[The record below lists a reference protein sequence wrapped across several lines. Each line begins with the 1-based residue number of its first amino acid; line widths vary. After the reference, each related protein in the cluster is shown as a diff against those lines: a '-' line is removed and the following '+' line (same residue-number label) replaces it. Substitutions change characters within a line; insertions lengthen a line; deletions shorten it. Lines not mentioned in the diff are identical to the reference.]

1 MKKRW
6 TCILLALGLMLA
18 LACGAALAEDELK
31 PVIRFSNVNENDALS
46 MAIVPSYIGNIIHGD
61 GWMED
66 MGLEN
71 LDQLIAEY
79 GETEPSWSVQLVD
92 GPDME
97 ACTEYHGLDDVA
109 LIFKRQPESDCEITY
124 RVICNWDGH
133 VGTRDITFVATTLAE
148 NNLPTG
154 NTLQELYVIGA
165 GQTLTVTGDL
175 LPSGWRVPG
184 REDHNSFG
192 LWEYGFTHQNEEDY
206 TIVETSETT
215 ATFTS
220 DKPGV
225 YVFNGFISRGNVRG
239 GGSVFI
245 LVTDDDAPVHISI
258 RPDQLLTCEPCAV
271 AIAAPGAEA
280 IRVYGCSVDRYQNEG
295 LDGLDPYWEGEGETF
310 FSEDG
315 DSTGGSFIYAVS
327 ACINGEWTD
336 PNECIGYATWN
347 TPYGEL
353 YGDLI
358 TLSTLEIQPYE
369 SIVININQIDNAE
382 TTYAYLWAREDLTCP
397 ELDEHIT
404 TAEISGSDL
413 TPGGIYNVGASATA
427 TGYRNTFQRQWF
439 MVNYENVSY
448 DDSTIVDDHNSTLT
462 LRIPD
467 LEFDTFTDHPFTLF
481 APGADAV
488 EFVLYSSN
496 GEGGLEEINSRLEW
510 EPGMYVP
517 DALNIRHPGEYV
529 LKARA
534 RYGEENGEENWTNPD
549 DCQATI
555 TINAHD
561 DLPSP
566 SATMSDRAYLG
577 DTVTL
582 HFDETP
588 NAVSYSYW
596 VHRWDSGDGIYFGS
610 REDAGDLVIDTNEL
624 WGPGVYLVEVDVNAP
639 GYREGHGCLHLMV
652 LDPNDQEL
660 SGDGCYFFVSSTD
673 ILTQEQFHLMY
684 YVPGAEMVR
693 VAYGDEWGVESGCSG
708 VERWDSFGWPEEIS
722 VYGAACFEGE
732 WSEPEFLCTLSVT
745 APYGDLGEVNG
756 WTSIATPY
764 GSNIEIHYHGNENA
778 VNYSYWF
785 RLEDGGDGLGG
796 GGFEVDEN
804 TVFPYVLYQPTDD
817 LEPGSLYRVMLD
829 ASAPGYVQ
837 GHSEAL
843 FIVEGNP
850 DENIT
855 LSMPD
860 SLPAGAT
867 FEVHVDA
874 PSADK
879 VIICTSLDGV
889 RWNDSYREA
898 DGYSEWYVAD
908 SFGMDGGTVWVWA
921 AAHIDGSWN
930 HVTECRT
937 IEVSPAQGQAGSPTF
952 SMSHTNVQRG
962 DFVKATLG
970 SVPQAAYCYGVF
982 IKDENDNVVGD
993 FSRGDAGDIYIPTAN
1008 LPAGRYTVHGYVRA
1022 ENFINGE
1029 SEYDLP
1035 FTVNDPEG
1043 YGGGLYVLN
1052 PNVQTGER
1060 IVWSL
1065 YAKYADHVAFCV
1077 TGDPDSVNRPQ
1088 ENWWHH
1094 EDGDWLYAGDW
1105 WYDCLNT
1112 SGTYYA
1118 YIGAHFHNDDNGT
1131 DWWDYVGTPVEIH
1144 VSAPNGSFDP
1154 PSATMT
1160 DKAYLGDTVTIHFDE
1175 TENAVSYSYWVH
1187 PDDSGE
1193 WVTGDSREGAG
1204 DLLLDTNSLWGS
1216 GVYWVELDVNAP
1228 GYQEGHGTLHIAVL
1242 DPDDIELSGDG
1253 YYFTTG
1259 ATEVQTGVDVHF
1271 IYYVPGAEAVRI
1283 TFDEFWGFECE
1294 GPGMDK
1300 WWAWNP
1306 PQQVPVSVAAR
1317 FGEEWTD
1324 PTQMCT
1330 VNVIA
1335 PEGNLPEP
1343 NISMPT
1349 VVNPGEDVVI
1359 TYYGN
1364 EPAVNYSYW
1373 YEKDNGE
1380 WMGQQGF
1387 DLRYEEEP
1395 HEFPRTL
1402 IIPAEELEPG
1412 CTYYVHLDVNCP
1424 GWAEGHGDRT
1434 LVVTN
1439 PGSQQVT
1446 LKVNGST
1453 ENRTMPVNQDY
1464 SVTVEAEGADIVG
1477 FFDGWTWQWENG
1489 SSFTWTWSDMSD
1501 GSRTMVAQAW
1511 YADGSSATSNTI
1523 EMNYTV
1529 IDACGTSYSTVTGA
1543 SFGGDITVTF
1553 GAAEHATLYDLHIVR
1568 QENTDDEVYY
1578 YRYTEPGTYTV
1589 STRDAGLVP
1598 GSYYAYVSTAG
1609 IGYGWSSD
1617 WYQNG
1622 PQEKD
1627 LFTVTEGQ
1635 PFFSVDKT
1643 TVEVMEHLHVIAY
1656 DPEATRIRY
1665 DDGYGWWR
1673 NEDGE
1678 ESGWEV
1684 ENGFWETYQHWDCGQ
1699 DNVVIKAEGWH
1710 EDHWVE
1716 IGSAAISIIAP
1727 NGTMDAPNVDVNP
1740 YQGLEYGLWFG
1751 VERPENCPEYDIE
1764 VWEWIDDPNLE
1775 DPRVWK
1781 LGCQRCDRDDWYCVN
1796 SDDLELGHTYTVF
1809 VRTLGYGYDCFEV
1822 SYDVTM
1828 VDEISAPEFG
1838 ISTHSYVVGAGN
1850 RMTGFATQDGEPMNK
1865 FVLELESPNNHW
1877 TEYWCVYD
1885 GSFGWW
1891 DNSTPCF
1898 PWGTEEVGQWRL
1910 RIAPCSGSGFLMGP
1924 WSEWQY
1930 FEVTAPDLDNMSTF
1944 RLPDSLETV
1953 YSEAFANTNMEMVYI
1968 PAGVTEIQS
1977 RAFAE
1982 CANLK
1987 LVVFEGDIEIS
1998 IAEDAFA
2005 DCQNLVFVA
2014 HEHSDAW
2021 HWCLNHGQ
2029 DVMDW

>member
-18 LACGAALAEDELK
+18 LACGAALAEDGLV

-97 ACTEYHGLDDVA
+97 AYTEYHGLDDVA

-239 GGSVFI
+239 GDTVVI
-245 LVTDDDAPVHISI
+245 LVTESGDSSPVHISAQ
-258 RPDQLLTCEPCAV
+258 PGGSVLTWQDYTLNA
-271 AIAAPGAEA
+271 AAPGAAGMRLYMWTQDHFENGQIDIDNYWRTSDSDTISSEDYIDNA
-280 IRVYGCSVDRYQNEG
+280 STWVYG
-295 LDGLDPYWEGEGETF
+295 
-310 FSEDG
+310 
-315 DSTGGSFIYAVS
+315 AS
-327 ACINGEWTD
+327 AYINGAWTD
-336 PNECIGYATWN
+336 PCDCVAYVTATAPN
-347 TPYGEL
+347 GNLEGEL
-353 YGDLI
+353 IG
-358 TLSTLEIQPYE
+358 LSALEIQPDENIY
-369 SIVININQIDNAE
+369 ITINQIGQMENVGVE
-382 TTYAYLWAREDLTCP
+382 LWGGYDAKNP
-397 ELDEHIT
+397 ELPQEFGTIT
-404 TAEISGSDL
+404 VAGQDL
-413 TPGGIYNVGASATA
+413 TPGAVYTVYAWAE
-427 TGYRNTFQRQWF
+427 GYDYSLQRAWF
-439 MVNYENVSY
+439 MVDY
-448 DDSTIVDDHNSTLT
+448 VDYANDLGFDHPNCSLT
-462 LRIPD
+462 VRTPGKVY
-467 LEFDTFTDHPFTLF
+467 DTFTDHPFTLF
-481 APGADAV
+481 APGASAV
-488 EFVLYSSN
+488 GWKLFSVNDN
-496 GEGGLEEINSRLEW
+496 GDLEEIDSRTAVYGEGVY
-510 EPGMYVP
+510 EPYRMNHRY
-517 DALNIRHPGEYV
+517 PGDYV

-534 RYGEENGEENWTNPD
+534 CYGDMGDENNWTNFD
-549 DCQATI
+549 DCQVTF
-555 TINAHD
+555 TVN
-561 DLPSP
+561 SP
-566 SATMSDRAYLG
+566 NGWLG
-577 DTVTL
+577 DANSWTYIS
-582 HFDETP
+582 
-588 NAVSYSYW
+588 AAQ
-596 VHRWDSGDGIYFGS
+596 GDPIYIYFK
-610 REDAGDLVIDTNEL
+610 
-624 WGPGVYLVEVDVNAP
+624 
-639 GYREGHGCLHLMV
+639 
-652 LDPNDQEL
+652 
-660 SGDGCYFFVSSTD
+660 
-673 ILTQEQFHLMY
+673 
-684 YVPGAEMVR
+684 
-693 VAYGDEWGVESGCSG
+693 
-708 VERWDSFGWPEEIS
+708 
-722 VYGAACFEGE
+722 
-732 WSEPEFLCTLSVT
+732 
-745 APYGDLGEVNG
+745 
-756 WTSIATPY
+756 
-764 GSNIEIHYHGNENA
+764 GNENA
-778 VNYSYWF
+778 EWYGYWY
-785 RLEDGGDGLGG
+785 RLEDGGDGLGADSVC
-796 GGFEVDEN
+796 VDEN
-804 TVFPYVLYQPTDD
+804 TEFPIVMQLPTDD
-817 LEPGSLYRVMLD
+817 LEPGSLYRIMMDVN
-829 ASAPGYVQ
+829 AVGYTE
-837 GHSEAL
+837 GHNESL

-874 PSADK
+874 PGADE

-889 RWNDSYREA
+889 RWNHEYNEA

-908 SFGMDGGTVWVWA
+908 GFGMDGGTVWVWA

-937 IEVSPAQGQAGSPTF
+937 IEVSPAEGQAGSPTF

-993 FSRGDAGDIYIPTAN
+993 FSRGDAGDIYIPTGN

-1088 ENWWHH
+1088 ENWWHD
-1094 EDGDWLYAGDW
+1094 EGGDWLYAGDW

-1118 YIGAHFHNDDNGT
+1118 YVGAHFHNDDDGA

-1144 VSAPNGSFDP
+1144 VSAPNGPLDS
-1154 PSATMT
+1154 PSATMD

-1477 FFDGWTWQWENG
+1477 FFDGWTWQRENG

-1589 STRDAGLVP
+1589 STRDAGLAP

-1609 IGYGWSSD
+1609 PGYGWNSD
-1617 WYQNG
+1617 WYGNG
-1622 PQEKD
+1622 PQNKD

-1643 TVEVMEHLHVIAY
+1643 TVEVMESLHVSVY

-1684 ENGFWETYQHWDCGQ
+1684 ENGFWETYQHWDGGQ
-1699 DNVVIKAEGWH
+1699 ANVVIKAEGWH

-1740 YQGLEYGLWFG
+1740 YQGIEYGLWFG

-1809 VRTLGYGYDCFEV
+1809 VRTLGYGYNCFEV

-1838 ISTHSYVVGAGN
+1838 ISAHNYIVGAGN

-1930 FEVTAPDLDNMSTF
+1930 FEVTAPDLENMSSF
-1944 RLPDSLETV
+1944 RLPENLQTV
-1953 YSEAFANTNMEMVYI
+1953 YSEAFANTNMEIVYI
-1968 PAGVTEIQS
+1968 PGNVTEIQS

-2014 HEHSDAW
+2014 YEHSDAW